1 MPHGIVRSLADNA
14 VDPFTGPDL
23 LSMQAKFIVT
33 SSLWRSLRHR
43 NYRLYLSGQLVS
55 VCGTWMQQVAL
66 SWLVYRLTGSAT
78 LLGVVSFASQVPI
91 FGLGAVGGAISDRY
105 SCHRVAVWT
114 QCAALVQAL
123 VLSLLTLMGWIQPS
137 HIILLGVALGTV
149 YAFDMPA
156 RQALVH
162 KLVEVEDLGNAVAL
176 NSSMI
181 NAARIVGPALA
192 GLVVA
197 KFGEG
202 VCFMI
207 NAVSYVA
214 VIAALLAMK
223 LPERR
228 ESAPPS
234 SIGRSLLEGGRYTL
248 ATTPIRDV
256 LLLLGVVGFMGMP
269 YMTLMPVFASQ
280 VHKSGADALGL
291 MFGAVGLGALMGA
304 LFLAQ
309 RKSIIG
315 LGRIIVVATLGFG
328 LGLILFTISRLFWLS
343 LLLLTGVGCAWMV
356 LIAGSNTALQTLAD
370 NNMRGRVMS
379 LFSMMLVGMAP
390 FGSLL
395 AGWAADQIGATLVV
409 AIGGGVCAVAGMI
422 FARHL
427 PQLRV
432 AARAILAARGIVRE
446 TTVKEGAAP
455 SQP

>member
-1 MPHGIVRSLADNA
+1 LIPVPL
-14 VDPFTGPDL
+14 
-23 LSMQAKFIVT
+23 IVT

-43 NYRLYLSGQLVS
+43 NYRLYLTGQLVS

-78 LLGVVSFASQVPI
+78 LLGVVGFASQIPI
-91 FGLGAVGGAISDRY
+91 FALGAVGGAISDRY

-114 QCAALVQAL
+114 QCAALTQAL
-123 VLSLLTLMGWIQPS
+123 LLALLTLMGWIQPT
-137 HIILLGVALGTV
+137 HIILLGIALGVV

-162 KLVEVEDLGNAVAL
+162 QLVNVDDLANAVAL

-202 VCFMI
+202 VCFLI
-207 NAVSYVA
+207 NALSYVA

-223 LPERR
+223 LPERG
-228 ESAPPS
+228 APAHAV

-248 ATTPIRDV
+248 ATTPIRDI
-256 LLLLGVVGFMGMP
+256 LILLGVVGFMGMP
-269 YMTLMPVFASQ
+269 YMTLMPVFAGQ
-280 VHKSGADALGL
+280 IHKSGADGLGL
-291 MFGAVGLGALMGA
+291 MFGTVGLGALLGA

-309 RKSIIG
+309 RKSILG
-315 LGRIIVVATLGFG
+315 LGRVIVIATTGFGFG
-328 LGLILFTISRLFWLS
+328 LLLFTAARLFWLS
-343 LLLLTGVGCAWMV
+343 LLLLAGVGCGWMV
-356 LIAGSNTALQTLAD
+356 FIAASNTALQTLAD
-370 NNMRGRVMS
+370 DHMRGRVMS

-395 AGWAADQIGATLVV
+395 AGWAADHIGAPLVV
-409 AIGGGVCAVAGMI
+409 AIGGAFCAVAGLI
-422 FARHL
+422 FARQL
-427 PQLRV
+427 PRLRE
-432 AARAILAARGIVRE
+432 AAMPILAARGIIRA
-446 TTVKEGAAP
+446 TTVDEGTAGR
-455 SQP
+455 